1 MVDVIAHRGVH
12 YQERENTLGSF
23 AAAVAL
29 GVDGVELDVRETLDG
44 ELVIHHDAAAN
55 GLVIAQT
62 KRTDLPSYIPNL
74 EEALSVLTGL
84 VVNVELKNSRNPN
97 EPTYDETGDSAR
109 RVVTAIH
116 DAGRSNDVIV
126 TCFDLA
132 TCAVV
137 RSFDHDVTVGWLI
150 WNVDL
155 ATAFVQAH
163 VLGFNAVN
171 PHYSLVTPGAMRES
185 RALQL
190 NVNVWTVNA
199 PTDIAA
205 MSALGV
211 TSIITDDP
219 VLVRDVLSSGAR
231 ETPGADD
238 LD

>member
-1 MVDVIAHRGVH
+1 MVDIVAHRGVH

-44 ELVIHHDAAAN
+44 ELIIHHDPAAN
-55 GLVIAQT
+55 GLVIAET
-62 KRTDLPSYIPNL
+62 KGSNLPSYIPSL
-74 EEALSVLTGL
+74 AEALSALPGL
-84 VVNVELKNSRNPN
+84 IVDVEIKNSRTPN
-97 EPTYDETGDSAR
+97 EPTYDESGDFAR

-116 DAGRSNDVIV
+116 EAGRSKQVIV

-137 RSFDHDVTVGWLI
+137 RSFDRDITVGWLI
-150 WNVDL
+150 WDVDL

-163 VLGFNAVN
+163 VLGFDAVN
-171 PHYSLVTPGAMRES
+171 PHYLLVTPEAMREA

-190 NVNVWTVNA
+190 NVNVWTVNS
-199 PTDIAA
+199 PTDIAE

-219 VLVRDVLSSGAR
+219 VLAR
-231 ETPGADD
+231 EVISTRAESRLPPMA
-238 LD
+238 